1 MTPSFNVPAQYF
13 YALTANLPLDIGADL
28 RYQTAVTMDPKRV
41 VDSLH
46 TAIDAGVI
54 SGAGITPE
62 QAARRL
68 VALGGAN
75 GTAPICKPGVGSALV
90 TAWLG
95 YTNPTYTTLTP
106 RPTYDPAADIAPFW
120 TTVLAPV
127 SDMTLTNPA
136 LAASHLELIVCAII
150 NESNPAPLLYALNA
164 EIATFNTLLNDLKAK
179 LNAHVVK
186 TAGGVHGAAD
196 NTDVVSTPNATDT
209 ATRVALV
216 NALCAAYELH
226 RVKTAGAV
234 HGAADTTDGLTITTA
249 ASNDASALVRALDLQ
264 AHLNAHVIST
274 AGGVHGASDGA
285 NTTADPTPLAVYSVK
300 NLDPQPFGG
309 TGGIPFDQWKKLFKD
324 HPEAIPAFAKVGT
337 STTSPKLALDEQT
350 AAFVRR
356 LAQFFNLPP
365 ATVVVPTPAATDL
378 PLLEEPPAPGQDLMA
393 LFVAQYAAQGHPGFV
408 FGQMKDLVVAD
419 AQTAAAAVFPADPRA
434 AAWLVEAA
442 SAINTLYAVAD
453 VGVPEPLR
461 FSIAEALYARGFDSL
476 DSITVPTSDDFQDA
490 LVGTVAHPYAA
501 QIQTNAGGA
510 ASPSAPPGAPFGPIN
525 DGTLANCVPPPWRS
539 PLGPVKYLHDLW
551 TLSETATC
559 TSLGGDGQAPTLGDA
574 VKVRRGPLGD
584 LLATQANLETALP
597 MVDLVNECLEQV
609 VAYGAVTAVHQTSGD
624 ALAGHLLV
632 RPGAEPDDDAI
643 PFRHD
648 PARLFAALPE
658 HSSPGQALSPA
669 YDKLKADFSAPV
681 LPYAQPLDV
690 SRTYLDALDT
700 SRFAAMRTFRKEI
713 TEFVLAPTKQPA
725 DFAAYRWRY
734 PVHVAIAREYLGI
747 SPEEYTQIFTADI
760 GLTLLAQL
768 YGFSP
773 GAAGWMGTVTGLS
786 EFLART
792 GLTYCELVELWRS
805 GFVSF
810 QLLAP
815 GLPRGP
821 GDLPLCEPCYPEKYT
836 IVFPDPSKATQDLAQ
851 LAVFIRL
858 WRKLSQVR
866 GAKYTFT
873 ELADIAQVL
882 KLFVGGSINPD
893 FVRQLAAF
901 QMLRDDFRLELTDES
916 DSTPGTGADRTHL
929 LAPFAPAAPPPRKW
943 AWAVGRLIDR
953 IAHHARVHHHAHHRP
968 SEFIKML
975 AGNLDPLSRLAGFE
989 PLDPDRTWHAHPT
1002 HALRFAEV
1010 LSKIYAS
1017 RFSIGELVFLFT
1029 TDDAL
1034 DGDDPFPLP
1043 TQEEA
1048 LDSPLDLPDD
1058 AGERSLWSLRRRLL
1072 DVDVSEEEACS
1083 WTWPRIAR
1091 ALREE
1096 FGFEAPAGGPDPVAT
1111 LGAHFFPDVVEHAGT
1126 TVHAKDRQYRRG
1138 LLASATSTA
1147 MWNAPGDGPFRYDA
1161 GAGELWTEL
1170 PLADEAVLEKLSR
1183 IRQLSGAEAAVVRE
1197 LTFLPRIDLA
1207 PFAFLF
1213 PSFEDADRQLIQE
1226 ADRETRWAYF
1236 RRCFARCHARCHV
1249 IARHLAAHVAAATGD
1264 HDRDHEHEHLALA
1277 WRVLKQLLADEN
1289 APSPAGAWESDQGSV
1304 PAVSWPKPSGGAFAA
1319 ILGLLGTGLLGELR
1333 LDGANSVFW
1342 RELRGPMDAFGRVR
1356 NHWNAPVP
1364 TLLPALDAALP
1375 PDQTGVADV
1384 RNGIMIANAGV
1395 RPLGGVEG
1403 YCVRWCGVLLVD
1415 EGGPHEFFAGAHP
1428 RDGGLPDA
1436 RRAHGLRWKVT
1447 LRRGQKLWVVLAHE
1461 WPGDDAPAERSS
1473 ALPLR
1478 RGAYDITIELFRCP
1492 PKFADADDVHPL
1504 HTGFELS
1511 YAGPDTGGRAEPLPL
1526 HRLFITD
1533 KTGRLGDGVS
1543 EPLQGAAR
1551 QLLDLR
1557 YVSSLRDVRRTYQR
1571 AFKALLFARRF
1582 ELHATTF
1589 ADYAQSEIGYLLDH
1603 PDSFEGI
1610 AFYASGQV
1618 FKPHHAC
1625 FDLDFLPVRDPYHS
1639 PATDDRVHP
1648 SVQRQ
1653 QAMFDWWERIFDY
1666 TWLRR
1671 HASARTEQPSWLL
1684 FDDAAMSPAA
1694 PAEDPQQL
1702 LRYLGINASYA
1713 PLVLNYDNGYKV
1725 STLDLRDERWPVRIW
1740 RAEEWVR
1747 RLEHAFSFKDVR
1759 EARPDLWAS
1768 GDPAASGGNGNLT
1781 KLVQDGCFENG
1792 PPRRYD
1798 DLKRLNDEL
1807 RERARR
1813 ALIAYLC
1820 GPSGG
1825 GLAASPKELSE
1836 HLLIDVEVGLC
1847 ERASRIEEAVT
1858 AMQTFE
1864 RRARLGLEK
1873 PTWDPSPAFALLWD
1887 RSFATFRTWQACQRK
1902 ETYREN
1908 WIEWSELEKARRTE
1922 GFRFLESELRRATLT
1937 VPVPGGLTYWDGPR
1951 PPAHDGLQVLQAR
1964 EPATIKLLPAKQLPV
1979 QDEALN
1985 LLGTPERS
1993 ARRSWLASIPGI
2005 SAPAHPTA
2013 GDGPPRISAALA
2025 PNAAPGQHGKLPLWI
2040 EAAVRLG
2047 AHFLRVAAAGGPP
2060 ASNDFVPRHEGEASR
2075 ANDCSTS
2082 PAAAG
2087 CCAVCGRRHEAVID
2101 EYYFWLVDSRTFS
2114 PDDPARDANANWDD
2128 DPGAGDPST
2137 GNKDLPKLLSW
2148 SSRPSVVLMWSRM
2161 HDGELM
2167 QPRRSTHSLP
2177 VNPMQKSW
2185 DLVLV
2190 GRKADSL
2197 YFQVTGA
2204 APAPA
2209 GYASTPAPG
2218 FRYDLATDSAIT
2230 VPQVAPDP
2238 LLVSS
2243 IGGLPSYPYFAYFA
2257 PGAPLVPLSMFS
2269 ESVAVASTLRS
2280 HCRFEAALRWY
2291 ETFYDPL
2298 DHDTRWCWE
2307 AIPPPQTPLPQ
2318 IAPPQD
2324 PAGGTDPVQVLT
2336 NAVTGGSTKAA
2347 AIVVIE
2353 RPSVGAVRLDDAPC
2367 CRYSCVTDDVAR
2379 QRAITLDYLDT
2390 LLDWGDAIMRHDA
2403 PEAFQ
2408 QARVV
2413 FDAAAKL
2420 LGKRP
2425 RTVLDDDDLPSQAPT
2440 VAQLGATGVPLNPR
2454 LLALYDRTADRLASI
2469 HACLDARRL
2478 RNGRLHEAMP
2488 YWGDDRSPRYTDDHV
2503 CCGAS
2508 CTCHDQA
2515 CANEV
2520 DWCCLESPYR
2530 FSFLAQKAIELAGEV
2545 RAFGASLLAAF
2556 EKGDAEHLAYVRAS
2570 HERQLTELSLAV
2582 REDAWRSADWE
2593 VQALKKAKELAQ
2605 NQLQYYTALIA
2616 AGLSSGEVDFQGLTN
2631 GAIGALDAAVV
2642 SETTATTVGPIP
2654 DLFVGLSPLTWVP
2667 VGTKLAGVFQG
2678 IAQISHTTS
2687 AILSSNAGL
2696 RLTQSG
2702 WDRRNAEWHHQVDVF
2717 TITIEQI
2724 DRQILAAERR
2734 RDSALHDLNNNRRQ
2748 IEQSREMLDLLRDKF
2763 TNHQLYLHLQKETA
2777 ALHHQM
2783 YELAL
2788 RCARHAQR
2796 AFNFERGYTSR
2807 DFIPGELWQDL
2818 REGLLAGER
2827 LALALRRMEKV
2838 YCDENVR
2845 EYELTKHLSLR
2856 QLFPAQFLRLKTT
2869 GSCEIEVPEWL
2880 FDLDYP
2886 GHYMRRIRN
2895 VALTIPCVVGPY
2907 TGVHCRLTL
2916 LAGTTR
2922 VVPWLLEPLAPCC
2935 KDTPTLAPP
2944 AAPPCGCW
2952 SEPEHRP
2959 HPKPHRGQVHN
2970 GYEARPDDARIV
2982 RRFGA
2987 REAIATSSGQNDT
3000 GLFELNFRDERY
3012 LPFEYEGAVSRWRI
3026 ELPPENNYFD
3036 MDTLTDV
3043 VFHLNYTA
3051 REGGQVLR
3059 EAARDAAERHLP
3071 DAGHRVFDV
3080 RQELPDAW
3088 QRFCAQRIEHGKH
3101 RQLELR
3107 LGRDMFMFLPGH
3119 RDVSITRLEVL
3130 FEAPDAEPGE
3140 HREVELVIGHRHGC
3154 KHAEREHVRE
3164 FQCVA
3169 SAEWPGRYR
3178 GVVDLHVGPL
3188 SWREL
3193 ECVGSLRFH
3202 PSHGTIRDLYVVCS
3216 YETSER
3222 PRAWA
3227 DLPVRR
3233 LRHGHSADPGHK

>member
-13 YALTANLPLDIGADL
+13 YALTANLPLEVDADL

-46 TAIDAGVI
+46 AAIDAGVI
-54 SGAGITPE
+54 SAPTPSPPGAGTPE

-68 VALGGAN
+68 AALGGAS
-75 GTAPICKPGVGSALV
+75 GTAPVCKPGVGSTLV

-95 YTNPTYTTLTP
+95 YTNPTYTTQTP

-120 TTVLAPV
+120 GTVLAPV
-127 SDMTLTNPA
+127 TDMTLSNPG
-136 LAASHLELIVCAII
+136 LAAAHLELIVCAIL
-150 NESNPAPLLYALNA
+150 NESNPAPLIAAVKA
-164 EIATFNTLLNDLKAK
+164 EGI
-179 LNAHVVK
+179 
-186 TAGGVHGAAD
+186 
-196 NTDVVSTPNATDT
+196 
-209 ATRVALV
+209 
-216 NALCAAYELH
+216 
-226 RVKTAGAV
+226 
-234 HGAADTTDGLTITTA
+234 
-249 ASNDASALVRALDLQ
+249 ALD
-264 AHLNAHVIST
+264 
-274 AGGVHGASDGA
+274 
-285 NTTADPTPLAVYSVK
+285 SVK
-300 NLDPQPFGG
+300 VLDPQAFHLPGQKPSSL
-309 TGGIPFDQWKKLFKD
+309 GITFAQWRKVFSD
-324 HPEAIPAFAKVGT
+324 NSDAIPAFAKVGT

-356 LAQFFNLPP
+356 LAQFFHLPP
-365 ATVVVPTPAATDL
+365 ATAVAPTPAATDL
-378 PLLEEPPAPGQDLMA
+378 PLLDVPASSQDLMA
-393 LFVAQYAAQGHPGFV
+393 VFVTQYAAHGHSGFG
-408 FGQMKDLVVAD
+408 FGQAKDLVAAD
-419 AQTAAAAVFPADPRA
+419 AQAAAATIFPSDARA

-442 SAINTLYAVAD
+442 GAINALYFVSNVGVGVAD
-453 VGVPEPLR
+453 PLR
-461 FSIAEALYARGFDSL
+461 FSIAEALYARGFDSAEA
-476 DSITVPTSDDFQDA
+476 ITALTSDDFQDA
-490 LVGTVAHPYAA
+490 LVGTVAYPYAA
-501 QIQTNAGGA
+501 AIQQNAGGA
-510 ASPSAPPGAPFGPIN
+510 AAVDSALGVKFGPIN

-551 TLSETATC
+551 RLSETATC
-559 TSLGGDGQAPTLGDA
+559 ASPGGGSQAPTLGDA
-574 VKVRRGPLGD
+574 VKDRRGPLGD

-609 VAYGAVTAVHQTSGD
+609 VANGSVTTVNQTSGD
-624 ALAGHLLV
+624 KLAGHLLAA
-632 RPGAEPDDDAI
+632 PGAEPDDDAI

-658 HSSPGQALSPA
+658 HSSPSQPPSPA

-713 TEFVLAPTKQPA
+713 TEFVLAPTQQPA

-734 PVHVAIAREYLGI
+734 PVHVNIAREYLGI
-747 SPEEYTQIFTADI
+747 NPEEYAQIFTADI
-760 GLTLLAQL
+760 GAPLLAQL
-768 YGFSP
+768 YGFAP
-773 GAAGWMGTVTGLS
+773 GTSGWMTTVATLS

-792 GLTYCELVELWRS
+792 GLAYCELVELSRS

-810 QLLAP
+810 QLR
-815 GLPRGP
+815 PRG
-821 GDLPLCEPCYPEKYT
+821 GDQGAGNFPLCEPCYPEKYT
-836 IVFPDPSKATQDLAQ
+836 IVFSNPSNAAQALAQ

-866 GAKYTFT
+866 GARYTFT
-873 ELADIAQVL
+873 ELADIASVL
-882 KLFVGGSINPD
+882 QLFSPGGSINPD

-901 QMLRDDFRLELTDES
+901 QMLRDDFRLELTDEDDPTS
-916 DSTPGTGADRTHL
+916 GTGADRTHL
-929 LAPFAPAAPPPRKW
+929 LALFAPAAPPPGKW

-953 IAHHARVHHHAHHRP
+953 IGHHARVHHHTKHRT
-968 SEFIKML
+968 SEFLKLL

-989 PLDPDRTWHAHPT
+989 PLDPGRSWHAHPT

-1017 RFSIGELVFLFT
+1017 RFSVGELIFLFT

-1034 DGDDPFPLP
+1034 DGDDPFLLP
-1043 TQEEA
+1043 TQEDA

-1083 WTWPRIAR
+1083 WTWPRIAT

-1096 FGFEAPAGGPDPVAT
+1096 FGFEAPAGGSDPVAA

-1138 LLASATSTA
+1138 LLAAGTSAA
-1147 MWNAPGDGPFRYDA
+1147 MWNAPADGPFRYDA
-1161 GAGELWTEL
+1161 GAGELWTEI

-1183 IRQLSGAEAAVVRE
+1183 IRQLSSVEADVVRE

-1213 PSFEDADRQLIQE
+1213 PSFEDADRRLIQE
-1226 ADRETRWAYF
+1226 PDREARWAYF

-1249 IARHLAAHVAAATGD
+1249 IARHLAAHVAAATGEHD
-1264 HDRDHEHEHLALA
+1264 LEHDRDHLALA
-1277 WRVLKQLLADEN
+1277 WRMLKQLLADEN
-1289 APSPAGAWESDQGSV
+1289 APSLAGVWESDQGTV
-1304 PAVSWPKPSGGAFAA
+1304 PVVPWPKPSGGAFAA
-1319 ILGLLGTGLLGELR
+1319 ILGLLGTGLLEELR
-1333 LDGANSVFW
+1333 PDGANSVLW
-1342 RELRGPMDAFGRVR
+1342 RELRGPMDAFGRAR

-1364 TLLPALDAALP
+1364 TLLPALDAVLP

-1384 RNGIMIANAGV
+1384 RNGIMISNAGV

-1403 YCVRWCGVLLVD
+1403 YCVRWCGVLLID

-1436 RRAHGLRWKVT
+1436 RRAHGLRWRVT

-1461 WPGDDAPAERSS
+1461 WPGADAPAERSS

-1511 YAGPDTGGRAEPLPL
+1511 YIGPDTGGRVEPLPL
-1526 HRLFITD
+1526 HRLFIAD
-1533 KTGRLGDGVS
+1533 KAGRLSDGVA

-1582 ELHATTF
+1582 ELHAATF

-1603 PDSFEGI
+1603 PDSFEGV
-1610 AFYASGQV
+1610 AFYVNAGN
-1618 FKPHHAC
+1618 FATHRAC

-1639 PATDDRVHP
+1639 PTDDRAHP

-1671 HASARTEQPSWLL
+1671 QTSARTEQPSWLL
-1684 FDDAAMSPAA
+1684 FDDAAMSPAS
-1694 PAEDPQQL
+1694 PAEDPQQI

-1713 PLVLNYDNGYKV
+1713 PLVLHYDSGYKV

-1768 GDPAASGGNGNLT
+1768 GDPAASGGNANLT

-1825 GLAASPKELSE
+1825 GFAASPKELSE
-1836 HLLIDVEVGLC
+1836 RLLIDVEVGLC

-1864 RRARLGLEK
+1864 RRARLGLE
-1873 PTWDPSPAFALLWD
+1873 PTWHPSPAFALLWD
-1887 RSFATFRTWQACQRK
+1887 RSFATFRIWQACQRK

-1937 VPVPGGLTYWDGPR
+1937 VPVPGGITYWDGPR

-1964 EPATIKLLPAKQLPV
+1964 EPATIKLLPAKQPSV

-2005 SAPAHPTA
+2005 SGPVHPTA
-2013 GDGPPRISAALA
+2013 GDGSPRITAAV
-2025 PNAAPGQHGKLPLWI
+2025 APGAPPNPDGKLSLWI

-2047 AHFLRVAAAGGPP
+2047 AHFLRVAAAGVPP
-2060 ASNDFVPRHEGEASR
+2060 ASNDFVPRHEGEATG
-2075 ANDCSTS
+2075 ANDCSPS
-2082 PAAAG
+2082 PAKAD

-2128 DPGAGDPST
+2128 DPGAGDPTT

-2167 QPRRSTHSLP
+2167 QPRRSTHSLS
-2177 VNPMQKSW
+2177 VNPAQKSW
-2185 DLVLV
+2185 ELVLV

-2204 APAPA
+2204 ASAPA

-2238 LLVSS
+2238 LLASS

-2307 AIPPPQTPLPQ
+2307 A
-2318 IAPPQD
+2318 
-2324 PAGGTDPVQVLT
+2324 LT
-2336 NAVTGGSTKAA
+2336 NVVTAGSTEATGMVA
-2347 AIVVIE
+2347 RG
-2353 RPSVGAVRLDDAPC
+2353 RPSVDAVRQDEGQC

-2379 QRAITLDYLDT
+2379 RRAITLDYLDT

-2413 FDAAAKL
+2413 FDTAAKI

-2425 RTVLDDDDLPSQAPT
+2425 HTILDHDDLPNQVPT

-2454 LLALYDRTADRLASI
+2454 LLALYDRTADRLAAI

-2515 CANEV
+2515 CTDEV

-2605 NQLQYYTALIA
+2605 NQLQYYTGLIA
-2616 AGLSSGEVDFQGLTN
+2616 AGLNSGEVDYQGLTD
-2631 GAIGALDAAVV
+2631 GAIGAL
-2642 SETTATTVGPIP
+2642 TASIASQTVATIVGIVP
-2654 DLFVGLSPLTWVP
+2654 DVFVGTSDFVQLP
-2667 VGTKLAGVFQG
+2667 VGSKLAGVFQG
-2678 IAQISHTTS
+2678 IAGISQTTAS
-2687 AILSSNAGL
+2687 ILGTTAGL
-2696 RLTQSG
+2696 RLTQAG

-2734 RDSALHDLNNNRRQ
+2734 RDSALHDLNNTRRQ

-2777 ALHHQM
+2777 TLHRQM

-2788 RCARHAQR
+2788 RGARHAQR

-2827 LALALRRMEKV
+2827 LSLALRRMEKT

-2869 GSCEIEVPEWL
+2869 GCCEIEIPEWL

-2922 VVPWLLEPLAPCC
+2922 VVPWLREPLAPCC
-2935 KDTPTLAPP
+2935 KDTPALVAPVP
-2944 AAPPCGCW
+2944 TPCGCW

-2959 HPKPHRGQVHN
+2959 HPKPHRGPVHN
-2970 GYEARPDDARIV
+2970 GYEARPDDVRIV

-3012 LPFEYEGAVSRWRI
+3012 LPFEFEGAVSRWRI

-3043 VFHLNYTA
+3043 VLHLNYTA

-3059 EAARDAAERHLP
+3059 DAARDAAERHLP
-3071 DAGHRVFDV
+3071 DSGHRVFDV

-3088 QRFCAQRIEHGKH
+3088 KRFCAQRIEHGKH

-3178 GVVDLHVGPL
+3178 GVIDFHVGPL

-3193 ECVGSLRFH
+3193 ELVGSLRFH

-3233 LRHGHSADPGHK
+3233 LRLGHSADPGHK